1 MSARQTGADRA
12 ATDCARVLSFPGFYN
27 HKYGDPY
34 LVRLEPHAALSGIVY
49 HPDQF
54 PKISVEDRVV
64 SAAGKAGDS
73 TTRKD
78 TRPLSQS

>member
-12 ATDCARVLSFPGFYN
+12 ATDCARVLRLPGFYN
-27 HKYGDPY
+27 HKYGEPY
-34 LVRLEPHAALSGIVY
+34 LVRLEPYAALTGIIS

-54 PKISVEDRVV
+54 PKISVEERVV
-64 SAAGKAGDS
+64 GAAGKAGDS